1 MLACLFHGVRAYT
14 PCVTSAVQKCVSMD
28 INAKA
33 SLEREKRDTC
43 SGELGKLLNETID
56 GELQLR
62 LLHEGL
68 HRGLQHSNFQKRQ
81 CPSIYT
87 M

>member
-1 MLACLFHGVRAYT
+1 MLACLFLGVRAYT

-33 SLEREKRDTC
+33 SLEREKKDTC

-56 GELQLR
+56 GELQLT
-62 LLHEGL
+62 LLH
-68 HRGLQHSNFQKRQ
+68 
-81 CPSIYT
+81 
-87 M
+87 

>member
-1 MLACLFHGVRAYT
+1 MLACLFLGVRAYT

-33 SLEREKRDTC
+33 SLEREKKDTC